1 MHSMSSKTEKQMLCN
16 NNYLFD
22 GAYFLLSVI
31 VEGDES
37 SHLRMAN
44 EPAVFFGYW
53 PLLTALQS
61 ICSNPG

>member
-1 MHSMSSKTEKQMLCN
+1 MLCN

-37 SHLRMAN
+37 SQLRMAN